1 MLINNYIINIKIN
14 LTNNF
19 VINKKYNVL
28 IVLNLIVSIVF
39 TLLHVHLLLA
49 RLLCELDQ
57 AASFVSLICKLE
69 EPISF
74 VIVLQI
80 SCHAGRLRSSLGTD
94 ICPILLLRCMTRA
107 ARPGTGR
114 RGTALI

>member
-28 IVLNLIVSIVF
+28 IVLIVSIVF

-57 AASFVSLICKLE
+57 AASFVSLIKLE

-94 ICPILLLRCMTRA
+94 ICPILRCMTRA
-107 ARPGTGR
+107 ARPGR